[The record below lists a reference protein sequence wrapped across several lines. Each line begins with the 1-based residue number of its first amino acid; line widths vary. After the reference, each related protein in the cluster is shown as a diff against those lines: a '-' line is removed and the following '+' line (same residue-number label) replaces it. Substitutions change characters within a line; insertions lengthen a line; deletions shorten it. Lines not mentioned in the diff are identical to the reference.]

1 MEPPFNRAMQQ
12 HLGDDEDGDD
22 DDDGDGDDDDD
33 DIDDGDDDD
42 VDDKHGAPVQS
53 FHVFWLFFV
62 CFKPSR

>member
-12 HLGDDEDGDD
+12 HLGDDG
-22 DDDGDGDDDDD
+22 DDD